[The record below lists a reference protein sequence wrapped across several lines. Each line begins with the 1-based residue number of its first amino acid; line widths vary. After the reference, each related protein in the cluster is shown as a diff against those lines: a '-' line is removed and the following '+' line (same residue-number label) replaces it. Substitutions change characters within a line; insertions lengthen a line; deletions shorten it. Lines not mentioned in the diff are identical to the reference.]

1 MKEETKETTFS
12 PIFVGENSAKKIKFM
27 CDLRSQLNKA
37 QSFIPLIK
45 EANLPITQEIVLDCL
60 TITKEQVCTYPTDE
74 KGKFLSYNNHSEL
87 GQASIVYKHCPSI
100 DAEFAKQMELATEG
114 KPKVIANGFKSEIES
129 TATAFKESVFK
140 VFANFGSNSK
150 EDTYELQ
157 KYVFVDGDEIKLPED
172 IEERVKQDT
181 GVFCKTEEQAQAFE
195 AHKQAADAIN
205 AFLAHFPKQYHP
217 QIPAE
222 VGNLFAFDEMG
233 NVCAQIIDYSL
244 YI

>member
-12 PIFVGENSAKKIKFM
+12 PIFVGENNVEKTE
-27 CDLRSQLNKA
+27 CLRNLRFQLHDA
-37 QSFIPLIK
+37 QRFIPLIK
-45 EANLPITQEIVLDCL
+45 EADLPITQEIVLDCI

-74 KGKFLSYNNHSEL
+74 NGKISEL
-87 GQASIVYKHCPSI
+87 GQPSTIYKHCPSI

-129 TATAFKESVFK
+129 TATAFKENVFK
-140 VFANFGSNSK
+140 VFAKFGSNSK
-150 EDTYELQ
+150 ENTTELQ

-205 AFLAHFPKQYHP
+205 AFLAHFPKQYRP
-217 QIPAE
+217 QMPAE

>member
-12 PIFVGENSAKKIKFM
+12 PIFVGENSVAKIERM
-27 CDLRSQLNKA
+27 RDLRSQLNNA
-37 QSFIPLIK
+37 RSFIPLIK

-60 TITKEQVCTYPTDE
+60 TITKEQVCIYPTDE
-74 KGKFLSYNNHSEL
+74 NGKKSEL
-87 GQASIVYKHCPSI
+87 GQPSTIYKHCPSI

-129 TATAFKESVFK
+129 TATAFKENVFK
-140 VFANFGSNSK
+140 VFANLGSNSK
-150 EDTYELQ
+150 EDTTDLQ

-181 GVFCKTEEQAQAFE
+181 GILCKTEEQAQAFE

-205 AFLAHFPKQYHP
+205 AFLAHFPKQYRP
-217 QIPAE
+217 QMPAE
-222 VGNLFAFDEMG
+222 VGNLFAFDEKG

>member
-1 MKEETKETTFS
+1 MNEETKETTQETTFS
-12 PIFVGENSAKKIKFM
+12 PIFVGENSAEKTN
-27 CDLRSQLNKA
+27 CLRNLRFQLYKA
-37 QSFIPLIK
+37 QRFIPLIK

-74 KGKFLSYNNHSEL
+74 KGNISEL
-87 GQASIVYKHCPSI
+87 GQTSIVYKHCPSI
-100 DAEFAKQMELATEG
+100 DAEFAKLMELATEG

-140 VFANFGSNSK
+140 VFANLGSNSK
-150 EDTYELQ
+150 EDTSELQ

-181 GVFCKTEEQAQAFE
+181 GVFCKTEEQAQALE
-195 AHKQAADAIN
+195 AHRQAADAIN
-205 AFLAHFPKQYHP
+205 AFLAHFPKQYRP
-217 QIPAE
+217 QMPAE
-222 VGNLFAFDEMG
+222 VGNLFAFDENG

>member
-12 PIFVGENSAKKIKFM
+12 PIFVGENSAAKTE
-27 CDLRSQLNKA
+27 CLSDLRFQLNKA
-37 QSFIPLIK
+37 QRFIPLIK

-60 TITKEQVCTYPTDE
+60 TITKEQVCTYPTE
-74 KGKFLSYNNHSEL
+74 ENGNMSEL
-87 GQASIVYKHCPSI
+87 GQPSIVYKHCPSI

-150 EDTYELQ
+150 EYTYELQ

-181 GVFCKTEEQAQAFE
+181 GIFCKTEEQAQTFE
-195 AHKQAADAIN
+195 AHRQAADAIN
-205 AFLAHFPKQYHP
+205 AFLAHFPKQYRP
-217 QIPAE
+217 QMPAE

>member
-1 MKEETKETTFS
+1 MKEETNETTFS
-12 PIFVGENSAKKIKFM
+12 PIFVGENSAEKIKYM
-27 CDLRSQLNKA
+27 RNLRFQLNKA

-74 KGKFLSYNNHSEL
+74 NGNISEL
-87 GQASIVYKHCPSI
+87 GQPSIVYKHCPSI
-100 DAEFAKQMELATEG
+100 DAEFAKQMELATDG

-181 GVFCKTEEQAQAFE
+181 GIFCKTEEQAQAFE

-205 AFLAHFPKQYHP
+205 AFLAHFPKQYRPHVS
-217 QIPAE
+217 AE

>member
-12 PIFVGENSAKKIKFM
+12 PIFVGENSVAKIERM
-27 CDLRSQLNKA
+27 RDLRSQLYKA
-37 QSFIPLIK
+37 QRFIPLIK

-60 TITKEQVCTYPTDE
+60 TITKEQVCIYPTDE
-74 KGKFLSYNNHSEL
+74 RGNISEL
-87 GQASIVYKHCPSI
+87 GQTSIIYKHCPSI

-129 TATAFKESVFK
+129 TATAFKENVFK
-140 VFANFGSNSK
+140 VFAKLYIYSK
-150 EDTYELQ
+150 EDTTELQ

-205 AFLAHFPKQYHP
+205 AFLAHFPEQYRP
-217 QIPAE
+217 ETVAE

-233 NVCAQIIDYSL
+233 NVCAQLIDYSL

>member
-12 PIFVGENSAKKIKFM
+12 PIFVGENRAEKNKYM
-27 CDLRSQLNKA
+27 GDLSFQLYKA
-37 QSFIPLIK
+37 QRFIPLIK

-60 TITKEQVCTYPTDE
+60 TITKEQVCIYPTDE
-74 KGKFLSYNNHSEL
+74 NGKISEL
-87 GQASIVYKHCPSI
+87 EQTSTIYRHCPSI

-129 TATAFKESVFK
+129 TATAFKENVFK

-150 EDTYELQ
+150 ESTYELQ

-205 AFLAHFPKQYHP
+205 AFLAHFPEQYRP
-217 QIPAE
+217 QMPAE

>member
-12 PIFVGENSAKKIKFM
+12 PIFVGENRAEKNKYM
-27 CDLRSQLNKA
+27 GDLRFQLKKA

-60 TITKEQVCTYPTDE
+60 TITKEQVYTYPTDE
-74 KGKFLSYNNHSEL
+74 KGNISEL
-87 GQASIVYKHCPSI
+87 GQPSIVYKHCPSI

-129 TATAFKESVFK
+129 TATAFKENVFK
-140 VFANFGSNSK
+140 VFVNFGSNSK
-150 EDTYELQ
+150 ESTYELQ

-205 AFLAHFPKQYHP
+205 AFLAHFPEQYRP
-217 QIPAE
+217 QMPAE
-222 VGNLFAFDEMG
+222 VGNLFAFDEKG

>member
-12 PIFVGENSAKKIKFM
+12 PIFVGENSVAKIERM
-27 CDLRSQLNKA
+27 RNLRSQLNQA
-37 QSFIPLIK
+37 RSFIPLIK

-74 KGKFLSYNNHSEL
+74 KGNISEL
-87 GQASIVYKHCPSI
+87 GQPSIIYERCPSI

-114 KPKVIANGFKSEIES
+114 KSKVIANVFKSEIES
-129 TATAFKESVFK
+129 TATAFKENVFK
-140 VFANFGSNSK
+140 VFANWGSNSK
-150 EDTYELQ
+150 EDTTELQ

-205 AFLAHFPKQYHP
+205 AFLAHFPEQYRP
-217 QIPAE
+217 YTTAG

-233 NVCAQIIDYSL
+233 NVCAQLIDYSL

>member
-12 PIFVGENSAKKIKFM
+12 PIFVGENRAEKNKYM
-27 CDLRSQLNKA
+27 GDLSFQLYKA

-60 TITKEQVCTYPTDE
+60 TITKEQVCIYPTDE
-74 KGKFLSYNNHSEL
+74 NGKISEL
-87 GQASIVYKHCPSI
+87 GQPSTIYKHCPSI
-100 DAEFAKQMELATEG
+100 DAEFAKQTELATEG

-129 TATAFKESVFK
+129 TATAFKENVFK

-150 EDTYELQ
+150 EDTTELQ

-205 AFLAHFPKQYHP
+205 AFLAHFPKQYRP
-217 QIPAE
+217 QMPAE
-222 VGNLFAFDEMG
+222 VGNLFAFNKMG

>member
-12 PIFVGENSAKKIKFM
+12 PIFVGENSVAKIERM
-27 CDLRSQLNKA
+27 RDLRSQLNNA
-37 QSFIPLIK
+37 RSFIPLIK

-74 KGKFLSYNNHSEL
+74 NGKISEL
-87 GQASIVYKHCPSI
+87 GQPSIVYKHCPSI

-129 TATAFKESVFK
+129 TATAFKENIFK

-150 EDTYELQ
+150 EDTTELQ

-195 AHKQAADAIN
+195 AHKQAANAIN
-205 AFLAHFPKQYHP
+205 AFLAHFPKQYRP
-217 QIPAE
+217 QMPAE
-222 VGNLFAFDEMG
+222 VGNLFAFDEKG

>member
-12 PIFVGENSAKKIKFM
+12 PIFVGENSVAKIERM
-27 CDLRSQLNKA
+27 RNLRSQLNQA
-37 QSFIPLIK
+37 RSFIPLIK
-45 EANLPITQEIVLDCL
+45 EADLPITQEIVLDCL
-60 TITKEQVCTYPTDE
+60 TITKEQVWIYPTDE
-74 KGKFLSYNNHSEL
+74 NGKISGL
-87 GQASIVYKHCPSI
+87 GQPSTIYKHCPSI

-114 KPKVIANGFKSEIES
+114 KPKVIANGFKPEIES
-129 TATAFKESVFK
+129 TATAFKENVFK
-140 VFANFGSNSK
+140 VFADFGLNSK
-150 EDTYELQ
+150 EDTTELQ

-217 QIPAE
+217 KTVAG

-233 NVCAQIIDYSL
+233 NVCAQLIDYSL

>member
-1 MKEETKETTFS
+1 MAVKKKETKETKETTFS
-12 PIFVGENSAKKIKFM
+12 PIFVGENIAQKIKCL
-27 CDLRSQLNKA
+27 CDLRSELKNA
-37 QSFIPLIK
+37 QEFIPLIK

-60 TITKEQVCTYPTDE
+60 TITKEEICTYPTDE
-74 KGKFLSYNNHSEL
+74 KGNVSEL
-87 GQASIVYKHCPSI
+87 GQPSTIYKHCPSI
-100 DAEFAKQMELATEG
+100 DAEFAKLMELATEG

-140 VFANFGSNSK
+140 VFANLDGNSK
-150 EDTYELQ
+150 ESTAELQ
-157 KYVFVDGDEIKLPED
+157 KYIIVDGGEIKLPED

-181 GVFCKTEEQAQAFE
+181 GIFCKTEAQAQALE
-195 AHKQAADAIN
+195 AHRQAAEAIN

-217 QIPAE
+217 HTPAE

-233 NVCAQIIDYSL
+233 SVCAQIIDYSL

>member
-12 PIFVGENSAKKIKFM
+12 PIFVGENSAKKREFM
-27 CDLRSQLNKA
+27 RNLRFDLNKA

-74 KGKFLSYNNHSEL
+74 NGNFSEL
-87 GQASIVYKHCPSI
+87 GQPSIVYKHCPSI

-114 KPKVIANGFKSEIES
+114 KPKVIANRFKSEIES
-129 TATAFKESVFK
+129 TATAFKENVFK
-140 VFANFGSNSK
+140 VFANVGSNSK
-150 EDTYELQ
+150 ESTYELQ

-205 AFLAHFPKQYHP
+205 AFLAHFPKQYCPHVS
-217 QIPAE
+217 AE

>member
-1 MKEETKETTFS
+1 MNEETKETTFS
-12 PIFVGENSAKKIKFM
+12 PIFVGENSAAKIERM
-27 CDLRSQLNKA
+27 RNLRFQLNKA
-37 QSFIPLIK
+37 QRFIPLIK
-45 EANLPITQEIVLDCL
+45 EANLPITLEIVLDCL
-60 TITKEQVCTYPTDE
+60 TITKEQVCIYPTDE
-74 KGKFLSYNNHSEL
+74 NGKISEL
-87 GQASIVYKHCPSI
+87 GQPSTIYKHCPSI

-129 TATAFKESVFK
+129 TATAFKENVFK

-150 EDTYELQ
+150 EDTTELQ

-205 AFLAHFPKQYHP
+205 AFLAHFPKQYRP
-217 QIPAE
+217 QMPAE

>member
-12 PIFVGENSAKKIKFM
+12 PIFVGENSVAKIERM
-27 CDLRSQLNKA
+27 RDLRSQLYNA
-37 QSFIPLIK
+37 RSFIPLIK

-60 TITKEQVCTYPTDE
+60 TITKEQVCIYPTDE
-74 KGKFLSYNNHSEL
+74 NGKISEL
-87 GQASIVYKHCPSI
+87 GQPSTIYKHCPSI

-129 TATAFKESVFK
+129 TATAFKENVFK
-140 VFANFGSNSK
+140 VFANFDSNSK
-150 EDTYELQ
+150 EDTTELQ

-195 AHKQAADAIN
+195 AHKQAAEAIN
-205 AFLAHFPKQYHP
+205 AFFAHFPEQYRP
-217 QIPAE
+217 QTTAE

>member
-12 PIFVGENSAKKIKFM
+12 PIFVGENRAEKIKYM
-27 CDLRSQLNKA
+27 RNLRSQLRLA
-37 QSFIPLIK
+37 QDFIPLIK
-45 EANLPITQEIVLDCL
+45 EANLPITQEFVLDCL

-74 KGKFLSYNNHSEL
+74 NGNISEL
-87 GQASIVYKHCPSI
+87 GQPSIVYKHCPSI

-181 GVFCKTEEQAQAFE
+181 GIFCKTEEQAQAFE

-205 AFLAHFPKQYHP
+205 ACFAHFPKQYRP
-217 QIPAE
+217 RTPAA

>member
-12 PIFVGENSAKKIKFM
+12 PIFVGENSVAKIERM
-27 CDLRSQLNKA
+27 RNLCSQLDNA
-37 QSFIPLIK
+37 RSFIPLIK

-74 KGKFLSYNNHSEL
+74 NGNISEL
-87 GQASIVYKHCPSI
+87 GQPSIVYKHCPSI

-129 TATAFKESVFK
+129 TATAFKENVFK
-140 VFANFGSNSK
+140 VFANLGSNSK
-150 EDTYELQ
+150 EDTTELQ

-205 AFLAHFPKQYHP
+205 AFLAHFPEQYRP
-217 QIPAE
+217 YTTAG

-233 NVCAQIIDYSL
+233 NVCAQLIDYSL

>member
-12 PIFVGENSAKKIKFM
+12 PIFVGENSAEKNKFM
-27 CDLRSQLNKA
+27 GDLSFQLYKA
-37 QSFIPLIK
+37 QRFIPLIK

-60 TITKEQVCTYPTDE
+60 TITKEQVCIYPTDE
-74 KGKFLSYNNHSEL
+74 NGKTSEL
-87 GQASIVYKHCPSI
+87 GQSSTIYKHCPSI

-129 TATAFKESVFK
+129 TATAFKENVFK

-150 EDTYELQ
+150 ESTYELQ

-205 AFLAHFPKQYHP
+205 AFLAHFPKQYRP
-217 QIPAE
+217 QMPAE
-222 VGNLFAFDEMG
+222 VGNLFAFNKMG

>member
-12 PIFVGENSAKKIKFM
+12 PIFVGENRAEKNKYM
-27 CDLRSQLNKA
+27 GDLSFQLYKA
-37 QSFIPLIK
+37 QRFIPLIK

-60 TITKEQVCTYPTDE
+60 TITKEQVCIYPTDE
-74 KGKFLSYNNHSEL
+74 NGKISEL
-87 GQASIVYKHCPSI
+87 GQTSTIYRHCPSI

-129 TATAFKESVFK
+129 TATAFKENVFK

-150 EDTYELQ
+150 ESTYELQ

-205 AFLAHFPKQYHP
+205 AFLAHFPEQYRP
-217 QIPAE
+217 QMPAE
-222 VGNLFAFDEMG
+222 VGNLFAFDEKG

>member
-12 PIFVGENSAKKIKFM
+12 PIFVGENSVQKTG
-27 CDLRSQLNKA
+27 CLRDLRFQLNKA
-37 QSFIPLIK
+37 QEFIPLIK

-60 TITKEQVCTYPTDE
+60 TITKEELRTFPTDE
-74 KGKFLSYNNHSEL
+74 KGNISAL
-87 GQASIVYKHCPSI
+87 GQTSTIYKHCPSI
-100 DAEFAKQMELATEG
+100 DAEFAKMSELATEG

-140 VFANFGSNSK
+140 VFANLGSNSK
-150 EDTYELQ
+150 ESTAELQ
-157 KYVFVDGDEIKLPED
+157 KYMVVERGEIKLPED

-195 AHKQAADAIN
+195 AHKQAADAIA
-205 AFLAHFPKQYHP
+205 AFLKHFPERYRP
-217 QIPAE
+217 RTSAE
-222 VGNLFAFDEMG
+222 IGNLFALNEVG
-233 NVCAQIIDYSL
+233 EVVAQLVDYSL

>member
-12 PIFVGENSAKKIKFM
+12 PIFVGENSAKENEFM
-27 CDLRSQLNKA
+27 RNLRFQLNKA
-37 QSFIPLIK
+37 QRFIPLIK

-60 TITKEQVCTYPTDE
+60 TITKEEVCTYPTDE
-74 KGKFLSYNNHSEL
+74 KGNISEL
-87 GQASIVYKHCPSI
+87 GQPSIVYKHCPSI

-114 KPKVIANGFKSEIES
+114 KPKVIANILKSEIES

-140 VFANFGSNSK
+140 EFANLGSNSK
-150 EDTYELQ
+150 QDNCELQ

-172 IEERVKQDT
+172 VEERVKQDT
-181 GVFCKTEEQAQAFE
+181 GVFCKTEEQAQALE
-195 AHKQAADAIN
+195 AHRLSAEAIN
-205 AFLAHFPKQYHP
+205 AFLAHFPKQYRP
-217 QIPAE
+217 QTTAE
-222 VGNLFAFDEMG
+222 VGNLFAFDENG

>member
-12 PIFVGENSAKKIKFM
+12 PIFVGENSAAKIERM
-27 CDLRSQLNKA
+27 RDLRFQLNKA
-37 QSFIPLIK
+37 QRFIPLIK

-60 TITKEQVCTYPTDE
+60 TITKEQVCIYPTDE
-74 KGKFLSYNNHSEL
+74 NGNISEL
-87 GQASIVYKHCPSI
+87 VQPSTIYKHCPSI
-100 DAEFAKQMELATEG
+100 DAEFAKQMELATED

-129 TATAFKESVFK
+129 TATAFKENVFK

-150 EDTYELQ
+150 EDTTELQ

-205 AFLAHFPKQYHP
+205 AFLAHFPKQYRP
-217 QIPAE
+217 QMPAE

>member
-12 PIFVGENSAKKIKFM
+12 PIFVGENRAKKNKYM
-27 CDLRSQLNKA
+27 GDLSFQLYKA
-37 QSFIPLIK
+37 QRFIPLIK

-60 TITKEQVCTYPTDE
+60 TITKEQVCIYPTDE
-74 KGKFLSYNNHSEL
+74 NGKISEL
-87 GQASIVYKHCPSI
+87 GQPSTIYRHCPSI

-129 TATAFKESVFK
+129 TATAFKENVFK

-150 EDTYELQ
+150 ESTYELQ

-205 AFLAHFPKQYHP
+205 AFLAHFPEQYRP
-217 QIPAE
+217 QMPAE
-222 VGNLFAFDEMG
+222 VGNLFAFDEKG

>member
-1 MKEETKETTFS
+1 MNEETKETTFS
-12 PIFVGENSAKKIKFM
+12 PIFVGENSAEKIECM
-27 CDLRSQLNKA
+27 RNLRFQLNKS
-37 QSFIPLIK
+37 QEFITLIK
-45 EANLPITQEIVLDCL
+45 KANLPITQEIVLDCL
-60 TITKEQVCTYPTDE
+60 TITKEQVCIYPTD
-74 KGKFLSYNNHSEL
+74 KNGNISEL
-87 GQASIVYKHCPSI
+87 GQPSTIYKHCPSI
-100 DAEFAKQMELATEG
+100 DAEFAKQMELATED

-129 TATAFKESVFK
+129 TATAFKENVFK

-150 EDTYELQ
+150 EDTTELQ

-205 AFLAHFPKQYHP
+205 AFLAHFPKQYRP
-217 QIPAE
+217 QMPAE